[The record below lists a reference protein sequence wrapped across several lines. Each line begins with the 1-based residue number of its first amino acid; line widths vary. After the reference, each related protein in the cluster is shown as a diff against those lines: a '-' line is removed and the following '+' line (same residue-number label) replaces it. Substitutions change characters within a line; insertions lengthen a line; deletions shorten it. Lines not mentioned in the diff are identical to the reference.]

1 VQKSVQEVV
10 VKLYSYVVDHDNGY
24 APNPYFEACT
34 LCRCKFKC
42 QKNKG
47 RKNIVELAKE
57 GDWVIGTGGKG
68 KRSAG
73 HGKLIYAMR
82 VGEKLTRWE
91 YFTDS
96 RFEKKKPVKNGTYEQ
111 KRGDNEEPWDNFEKH
126 EQSVLISQHFYYFGA
141 NAIDIPKRFR
151 LEKPKGFRLE
161 KKGPGFRSHF
171 EPADILRF
179 LEWLKRECKPGK
191 HGKPCGKVVDELKGS
206 RRCKSSC

>member
-1 VQKSVQEVV
+1 MKI
-10 VKLYSYVVDHDNGY
+10 YSYVVDHDEGRE
-24 APNPYFEACT
+24 PNPYFNVCT
-34 LCRCKFKC
+34 LCRCKFSKKAEAT
-42 QKNKG
+42 QGREG
-47 RKNIVELAKE
+47 RKNIVELACK
-57 GDWVIGTGGKG
+57 GDWVIGTGGTSK
-68 KRSAG
+68 KSAG
-73 HGKLIYAMR
+73 HGKLIYAMQVDER
-82 VGEKLTRWE
+82 LTRWE
-91 YFTDS
+91 YFTDR
-96 RFEKKKPVKNGTYEQ
+96 RFIQKKPE
-111 KRGDNEEPWDNFEKH
+111 RPRSEFERHK
-126 EQSVLISQHFYYFGA
+126 QFALVSWHFYYFGA